1 MTLVSRCSVV
11 ARALLVLPGLG
22 GLAAPLFA
30 RPASPSFQQ
39 ISQKFDYKPVKQI
52 QTIQLA
58 LDKIQV
64 RQIVFAP
71 ASEAGGKQKHSVPE
85 AVLSIDND
93 GPTAAIGVAIAIFDG
108 DGNLLAAG
116 SGGARQGWLAAGE
129 KGTASIRFPY
139 VYRNLDKARTFL
151 LTLEVQPRSPR
162 AGDPESAAAGSSP

>member
-1 MTLVSRCSVV
+1 MRGGVAVV
-11 ARALLVLPGLG
+11 GLAG
-22 GLAAPLFA
+22 FLGAAPLFA
-30 RPASPSFQQ
+30 QAGPAAFQQ

-52 QTIQLA
+52 QAIQLA
-58 LDKIQV
+58 LEKIQV

-71 ASEAGGKQKHSVPE
+71 ASGAGGKQKHSTPE

-93 GPTAAIGVAIAIFDG
+93 GPATAAIGVAIAIFDG

-151 LTLEVQPRSPR
+151 LTLEVQPRPPK
-162 AGDPESAAAGSSP
+162 AGDPESAAAGPSP

>member
-1 MTLVSRCSVV
+1 MK
-11 ARALLVLPGLG
+11 AVLGVLGLG
-22 GLAAPLFA
+22 AFIAACPLAAQT
-30 RPASPSFQQ
+30 ASPAFQQ

-52 QTIQLA
+52 QAIQLA

-93 GPTAAIGVAIAIFDG
+93 GPATAAIGVAIAIFDA

-139 VYRNLDKARTFL
+139 VYRSLDKARTFL
-151 LTLEVQPRSPR
+151 LTLEVQPRSPK
-162 AGDPESAAAGSSP
+162 AGDPESAATGSSP

>member
-1 MTLVSRCSVV
+1 MKAFLGVV
-11 ARALLVLPGLG
+11 GLG
-22 GLAAPLFA
+22 AFVAASPLAAQAGP
-30 RPASPSFQQ
+30 PAFQQ

-52 QTIQLA
+52 QAIQLA
-58 LDKIQV
+58 LEKIQV

-93 GPTAAIGVAIAIFDG
+93 GTATAAVGVAIAIFDG

-151 LTLEVQPRSPR
+151 LTLEVQPRSPK
-162 AGDPESAAAGSSP
+162 AGDPESAAGGSSP

>member
-1 MTLVSRCSVV
+1 MSRWSVV

-22 GLAAPLFA
+22 GLAAPLLA
-30 RPASPSFQQ
+30 KQAPPAFQQ

-52 QTIQLA
+52 QAIQLA
-58 LDKIQV
+58 LDRVQV

-71 ASEAGGKQKHSVPE
+71 ASEAGGRQKHSVPE
-85 AVLSIDND
+85 AVLSIAND
-93 GPTAAIGVAIAIFDG
+93 GPATAAIGVAIAIFDG

-116 SGGARQGWLAAGE
+116 AGGARQGWLAAGE
-129 KGTASIRFPY
+129 KGTAAIRFPY

-151 LTLEVQPRSPR
+151 LTLEVQPRSPK

>member
-1 MTLVSRCSVV
+1 MRGGTRVVV
-11 ARALLVLPGLG
+11 A
-22 GLAAPLFA
+22 GLAGFLGSSLLFA
-30 RPASPSFQQ
+30 QPGSPPFQQ

-52 QTIQLA
+52 QPIQLA
-58 LDKIQV
+58 LDRIQV

-93 GPTAAIGVAIAIFDG
+93 GPATAAIGVAIAIFDA

-116 SGGARQGWLAAGE
+116 SAGARQGWLAAGE

-139 VYRNLDKARTFL
+139 VYRSLDKARTFL
-151 LTLEVQPRSPR
+151 LTLEVQPRSAR

>member
-1 MTLVSRCSVV
+1 VSRWSVV

-22 GLAAPLFA
+22 GLAAPLSA
-30 RPASPSFQQ
+30 KQASPAFQQ
-39 ISQKFDYKPVKQI
+39 ISQKFDYKPVKSI
-52 QTIQLA
+52 QAIQLA
-58 LDKIQV
+58 LDRIQV

-85 AVLSIDND
+85 AVLSIDNA
-93 GPTAAIGVAIAIFDG
+93 GGATAAVGVAIAIYDG

-151 LTLEVQPRSPR
+151 LTLEVQPRSPK
-162 AGDPESAAAGSSP
+162 AGDPESAAGGSSP